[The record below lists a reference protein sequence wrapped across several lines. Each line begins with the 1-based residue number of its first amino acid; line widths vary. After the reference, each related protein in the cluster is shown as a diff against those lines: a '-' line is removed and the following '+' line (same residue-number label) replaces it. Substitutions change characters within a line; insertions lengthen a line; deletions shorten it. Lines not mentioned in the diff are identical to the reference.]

1 MMVAIGTACENVP
14 ADLTDQPVL
23 DEGNMSAVRGSLA
36 AGNGLAISSSS
47 ASLRGPVPHT
57 TTACPA
63 VRNIRRQHVIYVN
76 YNMEGKVGDGECR

>member
-14 ADLTDQPVL
+14 ADITDQPVL
-23 DEGNMSAVRGSLA
+23 DEGNISAIRGSLTA
-36 AGNGLAISSSS
+36 ENGHAISSSS

-63 VRNIRRQHVIYVN
+63 VRSVRRQYDIYVN